1 MINFFQACN
10 LAKSYWFSEEKWK
23 AWGMLIV
30 IVFLNLGMVFI
41 NVWLNQWQANFYNV
55 IENYNQ
61 QGFLN
66 ALAQF
71 SLASACFLLIAGYA
85 VYLQMMLQISWR
97 RWMTQRY
104 MSNWLENETYYR
116 MNLLQNIDINN
127 PDNPDQRI
135 SEDIDLFVHSTLSL
149 SLGLLRSIVSL
160 ISFVTVLWQL
170 SGILQLSLGNYQII
184 LPGYLVWAALGYS
197 LLGTYLTARIGNPLI
212 KLEFNQQRYE
222 ADFRFNLMRIRENSE
237 SIAFYRGESQ
247 EKVNFLERFQKVVNN
262 YWEMMRVNRQ
272 LIWFTSGYSQISII
286 FAILVASPR
295 YFSNQI
301 NLGQMFQISNAYGQV
316 HTALSFIIDSF
327 DRIAQW
333 RAVVNRLNQFS
344 ASMEKIKRIRNQQ
357 KDFLL
362 TYKSQNS
369 LTVKKLN
376 VFTPEGQL
384 LVGNFTLEIKA
395 GDCLLITGV
404 SGCGKST
411 LLRTMAGIWPFCKG
425 QVIKPKD
432 QKVMFLPQRP
442 YIPLSNLRQIL
453 LYPGSSKPVTDQVI
467 EESLRDCQL
476 AFLVDKLNQEADWG
490 QILSNGEQQRL
501 SFVRVMLQRP
511 DWVFLDEATSA
522 LDEETEKKMYQL
534 LRQRLPKTAVIS
546 IGHRSALADYHERK
560 LELQG
565 GRDWGIVQ
573 LIR

>member
-23 AWGMLIV
+23 AWGMLIIIV
-30 IVFLNLGMVFI
+30 ILNLGMVFI
-41 NVWLNQWQANFYNV
+41 NVWLNLWQANFYNV

-71 SLASACFLLIAGYA
+71 SVAAACFLLMAGYA

-104 MSNWLENETYYR
+104 MSNWLENATYYR
-116 MNLLQNIDINN
+116 LNLLQNIGINN

-149 SLGLLRSIVSL
+149 SLGLLRSAVSL

-170 SGILQLSLGNYQII
+170 SGMLRLSLGDYQFI

-197 LLGTYLTARIGNPLI
+197 LVGTCLTARIGNPLI

-222 ADFRFNLMRIRENSE
+222 ADFRFNLMRIRENGE
-237 SIAFYRGESQ
+237 SIAFYRGEYQ
-247 EKVNFLERFQKVVNN
+247 EKINFLERFQKVVNN

-295 YFSNQI
+295 YFSNLI

-344 ASMEKIKRIRNQQ
+344 ASMEKIKRLKNQQ

-362 TYKSQNS
+362 TYKLQNS
-369 LTVKKLN
+369 LTVRQLS
-376 VFTPEGQL
+376 VFTPEGRL
-384 LVGNFTLEIKA
+384 LLGNLTLEIKA
-395 GDCLLITGV
+395 GDSLLITGP

-411 LLRTMAGIWPFCKG
+411 LLRAMAGIWPFCKG
-425 QVIKPKD
+425 KIIEPKG

-453 LYPGSSKPVTDQVI
+453 LYPGVSEPGTDQVI
-467 EESLRDCQL
+467 QESLRDCQL
-476 AFLVDKLNQEADWG
+476 AFLIDKLNQEADWG

-501 SFVRVMLQRP
+501 SFVRVVLQKP
-511 DWVFLDEATSA
+511 DWIFLDESTSA
-522 LDEETEKKMYQL
+522 LDESTEKKMYQL
-534 LRQRLPKTAVIS
+534 LRQRLPKTAVVS
-546 IGHRSALADYHERK
+546 IGHGSNLSDYHAQK

-565 GRDWGIVQ
+565 AGNWEIVK
-573 LIR
+573 LFR